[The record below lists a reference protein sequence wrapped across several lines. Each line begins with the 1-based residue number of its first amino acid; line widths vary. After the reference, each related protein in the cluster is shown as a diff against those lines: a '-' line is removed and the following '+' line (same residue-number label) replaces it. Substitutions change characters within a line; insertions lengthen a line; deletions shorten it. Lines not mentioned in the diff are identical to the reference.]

1 MKIAQGAGSIC
12 GALPLIFLAASA
24 VSGTPARRGAEACEY
39 LTVYA
44 DASIADETA
53 GGREIA
59 EPMRRAF
66 LQMATVALPGLD
78 LRIVQRPEDAYWTL
92 TASSLVGPTS
102 VGIFVELTGSIELQH
117 HLYIA
122 ELDRDGFPYR
132 GEVGGN
138 HYIDILPHT
147 EPERYRGEVE
157 RGVRL
162 LWRLES
168 EQVGA
173 LCAMS
178 AKLRAEGWIGIEELQ
193 IELVEEMKRVRQK
206 RARATRTKR
215 LELDVE
221 DPLPAG
227 GSESVGAPIMD

>member
-1 MKIAQGAGSIC
+1 MKIAQRTRSIR
-12 GALPLIFLAASA
+12 GALPLLFLAISA
-24 VSGTPARRGAEACEY
+24 VGAAPAARGAETCEY
-39 LTVYA
+39 LTVYV
-44 DASIADETA
+44 DASLADEGA
-53 GGREIA
+53 AGREVA

-66 LQMATVALPGLD
+66 LQLATATLPGLG
-78 LRIVQRPEDAYWTL
+78 LRVAQEPEDAYWAL

-138 HYIDILPHT
+138 HYIDILPNT
-147 EPERYRGEVE
+147 QPERYRSDIT

-162 LWRLES
+162 LWQLES
-168 EQVGA
+168 EQVAA

-178 AKLRAEGWIGIEELQ
+178 AKLKREGWVGIKELRIELIEEL
-193 IELVEEMKRVRQK
+193 KRVRRE
-206 RARATRTKR
+206 RAVRAKR

-221 DPLPAG
+221 DSPPTG
-227 GSESVGAPIMD
+227 GFNGESR

>member
-1 MKIAQGAGSIC
+1 MKIALGARSIC
-12 GALPLIFLAASA
+12 GALMLIVLAFSAGSGASA
-24 VSGTPARRGAEACEY
+24 DRGEEACEY

-44 DASIADETA
+44 DESLADETA
-53 GGREIA
+53 AGRKIA
-59 EPMRRAF
+59 EPMRRAL
-66 LQMATVALPGLD
+66 LQMATATLPRLGL
-78 LRIVQRPEDAYWTL
+78 RSVQRPQDAYWTL

-122 ELDRDGFPYR
+122 ELDRNGFPYR

-138 HYIDILPHT
+138 HYIDIFPGT
-147 EPERYRGEVE
+147 EAERYRSEVE
-157 RGVRL
+157 RGMRL

-168 EQVGA
+168 EQVAA

-178 AKLRAEGWIGIEELQ
+178 AQLRDEGWIGIKELR
-193 IELVEEMKRVRQK
+193 IELIEEMKRVRHA
-206 RARATRTKR
+206 RARAARTKR

-221 DPLPAG
+221 DPQPVG
-227 GSESVGAPIMD
+227 GSE

>member
-1 MKIAQGAGSIC
+1 MKIARGARSIC
-12 GALPLIFLAASA
+12 GAFPLIFLAASA
-24 VSGTPARRGAEACEY
+24 VSGTPVRRGAEACEY

-66 LQMATVALPGLD
+66 LQMATVTLPGLG

-147 EPERYRGEVE
+147 EPERYRSEVE

-178 AKLRAEGWIGIEELQ
+178 AKLRGEGWVGVEELQ
-193 IELVEEMKRVRQK
+193 IELIEEMKRLRHE
-206 RARATRTKR
+206 RARAARTKR
-215 LELDVE
+215 LELEVE

-227 GSESVGAPIMD
+227 DSE

>member
-1 MKIAQGAGSIC
+1 MKIARGARSIC
-12 GALPLIFLAASA
+12 AAFPLMIFAIDALGDAPAGG
-24 VSGTPARRGAEACEY
+24 GTEACEY
-39 LTVYA
+39 LTVFV

-66 LQMATVALPGLD
+66 LQLTTAALPGLG
-78 LRIVQRPEDAYWTL
+78 LRVVPRAEDAYWTV

-102 VGIFVELTGSIELQH
+102 VGIFIELTGSIELQH

-122 ELDRDGFPYR
+122 ELDRNGFSYR

-147 EPERYRGEVE
+147 EPEHYRSEVE
-157 RGVRL
+157 SGVRL

-168 EQVGA
+168 GQVAA

-178 AKLRAEGWIGIEELQ
+178 AELREEGWIGINELR
-193 IELVEEMKRVRQK
+193 IELIEEMKRARRE
-206 RARATRTKR
+206 RARAARTKR
-215 LELDVE
+215 LELNVK
-221 DPLPAG
+221 DPLPG
-227 GSESVGAPIMD
+227 GDSE